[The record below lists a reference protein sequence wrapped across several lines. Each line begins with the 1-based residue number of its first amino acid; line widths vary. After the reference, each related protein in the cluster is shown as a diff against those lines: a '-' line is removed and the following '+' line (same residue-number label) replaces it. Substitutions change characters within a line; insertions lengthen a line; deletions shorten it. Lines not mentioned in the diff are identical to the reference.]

1 MKKYEKL
8 FSPGKINSLTLRNRI
23 MMPTMGTYMPHLQG
37 ETSDK
42 LIEMFARRARGGAA
56 MLLTEVFFVDIF
68 PKTLEGIRKPN
79 HSALAAY
86 NPKLYEWVEAVQVHG
101 CRMCMSLSPVP
112 QRWTV
117 EQMKLG
123 TSVVSH

>member
-23 MMPTMGTYMPHLQG
+23 IMPTMGTYMPHLQG

-42 LIEMFARRARGGAA
+42 LIEMFARRARGGAG
-56 MLLTEVFFVDIF
+56 MLITENFFVDIF
-68 PKTLEGIRKPN
+68 PEDLESIRKPH
-79 HSALAAY
+79 HSPLATY

-101 CRMCMSLSPVP
+101 CRMCMSMNPIP
-112 QRWTV
+112 QRWIV
-117 EQMKLG
+117 KEMNLG
-123 TSVVSH
+123 VLFNLC